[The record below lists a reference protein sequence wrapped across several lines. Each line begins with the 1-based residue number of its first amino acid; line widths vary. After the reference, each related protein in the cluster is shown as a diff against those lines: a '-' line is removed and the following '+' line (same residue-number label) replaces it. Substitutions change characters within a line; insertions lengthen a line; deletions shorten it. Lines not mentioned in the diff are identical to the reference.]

1 MRFRR
6 FRIKNWRSLIDTGW
20 VNLAT
25 DNITGIIGQNESGK
39 TSILEAL
46 YSFYTGTINDDI
58 LRSDLSM
65 PFVYCSFET
74 NLKQL
79 SRFLS
84 EKKIPE
90 QVIDSIEETGL
101 VTLGRSWENEKNSIF
116 TFGDDKLLAYFNK
129 QSRDKQEFEKKV
141 EEEILRVIDEANKAN
156 EEYQLALK
164 EKNDEQKQL
173 SSLESK
179 QSRIQKTF
187 DRSPDK
193 ENSNRLEKFM
203 LELERSKKRLEK
215 KNKTYEI
222 KLAKATY
229 LAEKARYAH
238 WCFRSVN
245 EYQTASETCKYSL
258 TELNRAQAQY
268 ENLIVLRKK
277 RRAHSRFENLKIRH
291 RENINRMEAAK
302 FQVSTRKAVTAR
314 IFKGMNP
321 AEAETQVEKENEK
334 IASYYSQNELAE
346 EIFRCIPVFEM
357 FEDFSSLLPNRIDI
371 DDVFAAKSQVEGYKA
386 ARNFLTVAR
395 LDESFFDV
403 INSRILHQKIQKLNN
418 EITLNFHDYWHQN
431 LGNQNKIRITFELE
445 HYDNSHPDKMGKPYL
460 EFWIKDNQESLYPK
474 QRSRGVRWF
483 LSFYLELKASAILH
497 RERSRV
503 FLIDE
508 PGLSLHARA
517 QEDVLKVL
525 EDVKEEIQ
533 IIYTTH
539 SPHLINVSKLYRL
552 LAVQRSVEGDMKSG
566 TIIFDA
572 QSLNKAS
579 ADTLSPIYT
588 LMGTKI
594 SDHQFIQKKNNLVIE
609 DITTFHYLKTIF
621 SLIEFHKDIF
631 FLPATDVLN
640 VPALV
645 NLLIGWKLDFI
656 ILLDDDDSGNI
667 VYNDL
672 KANLFQNSNKL
683 AGRKIIKFNNKLGIE
698 DIFSK
703 NDFKNFILNQ
713 RANITGSNLE
723 YIENNNLSRN
733 LLASNFVLHVQNAK
747 VNFEDFD
754 EETRENISILVH
766 NLDNLLE

>member
-6 FRIKNWRSLIDTGW
+6 FRIINYRSIIDSGW

-46 YSFYTGTINDDI
+46 YSFYTGRINDDI

-65 PFVYCSFET
+65 PVIYCSFEA
-74 NLKQL
+74 NLKQFSKL
-79 SRFLS
+79 LRG
-84 EKKIPE
+84 KKLPE
-90 QVIDSIEETGL
+90 QVIDSIEETGM
-101 VTLGRSWENEKNSIF
+101 VTIGRCWENEKNCFF
-116 TFGDDKLLAYFNK
+116 TFGDDKLMEYFQK
-129 QSRDKQEFEKKV
+129 QSEDIEEFENKV
-141 EEEILRVIDEANKAN
+141 EDEIQRIVDEANKAN
-156 EEYQLALK
+156 EEYQIAMK
-164 EKNDEQKQL
+164 ERNDEQKLL

-187 DRSPDK
+187 DRFPDK
-193 ENSNRLEKFM
+193 ENSRRLEKFM

-222 KLAKATY
+222 KLSKATE

-238 WCFRSVN
+238 WCLKSVD
-245 EYQTASETCKYSL
+245 EYKTASEICKNSL
-258 TELNRAQAQY
+258 VELNNAQSQY
-268 ENLIVLRKK
+268 ENIIVLRKK
-277 RRAHSRFENLKIRH
+277 RRAYSRLVNLEKRR
-291 RENINRMEAAK
+291 RENITRMEEAR
-302 FQVSTRKAVTAR
+302 FGVSTRKAVAAK
-314 IFKGMNP
+314 IFKGMDP
-321 AEAETQVEKENEK
+321 AEAEEQIKKENER
-334 IASYYSQNELAE
+334 ITSYYTQRELAE
-346 EIFRCIPVFEM
+346 ETFRFIPVFEM
-357 FEDFSSLLPNRIDI
+357 FEDFSSLLPDRIDI
-371 DDVFAAKSQVEGYKA
+371 DDVFAAKSHVEGYKA
-386 ARNFLTVAR
+386 ARNFLTIAN
-395 LDESFFDV
+395 LDEDFFDV
-403 INSRILHQKIQKLNN
+403 RNSRMLHQKIEKLNK
-418 EITLNFHDYWHQN
+418 EITLHFHDYWHQN

-445 HYDNSHPDKMGKPYL
+445 HYDNTHPDKMGKPYL

-497 RERSRV
+497 KERSRI

-517 QEDVLKVL
+517 QEDVLRVL
-525 EDVKEEIQ
+525 EDVKDEIQ

-552 LAVQRSVEGDMKSG
+552 LAVQRSGEGDMKSG
-566 TIIFDA
+566 TIVFDA

-579 ADTLSPIYT
+579 PDTLAPVYT
-588 LMGTKI
+588 LMGTKL
-594 SDHQFIQKKNNLVIE
+594 SDHQFIPKKNNLVVE
-609 DITTFHYLKTIF
+609 DIITFHYLRTIF

-640 VPALV
+640 VPTLV
-645 NLLIGWKLDFI
+645 NLLTGWKFDFV

-672 KANLFQNSNKL
+672 KVNLFQNSNKL
-683 AGRKIIKFNNKLGIE
+683 AGRKIIKFDNKLGIE
-698 DIFSK
+698 DLFSR
-703 NDFKNFILNQ
+703 NDFRNFILRQ
-713 RANITGSNLE
+713 KVNISGSNLE
-723 YIENNNLSRN
+723 YIEKNNLSRN
-733 LLASNFVLHVQNAK
+733 LLASNFVLHVQNTK
-747 VNFEDFD
+747 IKFDDFD

>member
-6 FRIKNWRSLIDTGW
+6 FRIKNYRSLIDTGW
-20 VNLAT
+20 INLAT

-46 YSFYTGTINDDI
+46 HSFYTGNINDDI

-65 PFVYCSFET
+65 PAVFCAFET
-74 NLKQL
+74 NIKQL
-79 SRFLS
+79 SKLLK

-90 QVIDSIEETGL
+90 QVVDSIEDNGL
-101 VTLGRSWENEKNSIF
+101 VTIGRSWKNEKNSYLI
-116 TFGDDKLLAYFNK
+116 FGDDKLSAYFQK
-129 QSRDKQEFEKKV
+129 QSGEKLEFEKKV

-156 EEYQLALK
+156 EEYQFTLK
-164 EKNDEQKQL
+164 EKNEEQKLL

-179 QSRIQKTF
+179 QSKIQKTF

-215 KNKTYEI
+215 KNKIYET
-222 KLAKATY
+222 KLAKATD
-229 LAEKARYAH
+229 LAEKARYAQ
-238 WCFRSVN
+238 WCIRSVN
-245 EYQTASETCKYSL
+245 EYKTTSETCRYSL
-258 TELNRAQAQY
+258 NELNMAQTRY
-268 ENLIVLRKK
+268 ENLLGIRK
-277 RRAHSRFENLKIRH
+277 RRRACSRIELLESRHMENLA
-291 RENINRMEAAK
+291 RMEEASL
-302 FQVSTRKAVTAR
+302 QVSTRKAVTAR
-314 IFKGMNP
+314 IFKGMSP
-321 AEAETQVEKENEK
+321 SEAEEQVDKETEK
-334 IASYYSQNELAE
+334 ISHYYSQNELAE
-346 EIFRCIPVFEM
+346 ELFRYIPVFEM
-357 FEDFSSLLPNRIDI
+357 FEDFSSLLPDRIDI
-371 DDVFAAKSQVEGYKA
+371 DDVFAAKSHVEGYKA
-386 ARNFLTVAR
+386 ARNFLTIAN

-403 INSRILHQKIQKLNN
+403 SNSRILHQKIERLNN

-431 LGNQNKIRITFELE
+431 LGNQNKIRIIFELE

-460 EFWIKDNQESLYPK
+460 EFWIKDDQESLYPK

-483 LSFYLELKASAILH
+483 LSFYLELKAGAVLY

-539 SPHLINVSKLYRL
+539 SPHLIDVSRLYRL
-552 LAVQRSVEGDMKSG
+552 LAVQRSVEGDMRSG
-566 TIIFDA
+566 TVVFDA
-572 QSLNKAS
+572 QTLNKAS
-579 ADTLSPIYT
+579 TDTLSPIYT
-588 LMGTKI
+588 LMGTKL
-594 SDHQFIQKKNNLVIE
+594 SDHQFIQKKNNLVVE
-609 DITTFHYLKTIF
+609 DIITFHYIKTIF

-645 NLLIGWKLDFI
+645 NLLTGWKLDFI

-672 KANLFQNSNKL
+672 KSNLFQNNNKL
-683 AGRKIIKFNNKLGIE
+683 AARKIIKIDNKLGVE
-698 DIFSK
+698 DLFSK
-703 NDFKNFILNQ
+703 NDFKNFILHQ

-723 YIENNNLSRN
+723 YIGNNNLSRN
-733 LLASNFVLHVQNAK
+733 LLASNFVLHIQGTK
-747 VNFEDFD
+747 FKFEDFD